1 MEKKKIPKKR
11 IAIIAVIAA
20 VVLIAAG
27 VLLYGFLA
35 PQKITGDWELVVNPE
50 ISRATPDEVEDSD
63 RVYYS
68 FSEPDS
74 NGEGAYKTYFQGGV
88 EEGTYTLSE
97 KGDRKFI
104 NMGTEDLEY
113 TITGS
118 KLFGGAK
125 LTITFPESTDEET
138 GQTTPAQDYVFTQAK
153 APDYEKEAYRT
164 YQTDTA
170 LSGGWKTDE
179 RTLSYYV
186 YDLSYTQT
194 VRFSDSGVMTIHY
207 ESADLAL
214 DRVMYYA
221 YTAEGGELTFSPV
234 TDKETKFT
242 VPYRIDGSGNLL
254 FTDDNT
260 TASIFADAFF
270 GDVTYY
276 PVITP

>member
-11 IAIIAVIAA
+11 IAIIAIIAA

-74 NGEGAYKTYFQGGV
+74 NGEGTYKTYFDGGV
-88 EEGTYTLSE
+88 EEGKYALSE
-97 KGDRKFI
+97 KGSKKFI

-118 KLFGGAK
+118 KLFGSAK
-125 LTITFPESTDEET
+125 LTITYPEQKDEET
-138 GQTTPAQDYVFTQAK
+138 GVATPAQDYVFVREK
-153 APDYEKEAYRT
+153 SPEYEKESYRS

-170 LSGGWKTDE
+170 LSGEWKTDE

-207 ESADLAL
+207 ESADLVL

-221 YTAEGGELTFSPV
+221 YTAEGGMLTFSPV

>member
-1 MEKKKIPKKR
+1 MEKKKIPKRR

-74 NGEGAYKTYFQGGV
+74 NGEGTYKTFFDSGV
-88 EEGTYTLSE
+88 EEGKYALSE
-97 KGDRKFI
+97 KGSKKFI

-118 KLFGGAK
+118 KLFGSSK
-125 LTITFPESTDEET
+125 LTITFPEQKDEET
-138 GQTTPAQDYVFTQAK
+138 GVTTPAQDYVFVREK
-153 APDYEKEAYRT
+153 SPEYEKESYRSF
-164 YQTDTA
+164 QTDTA
-170 LSGGWKTDE
+170 LSGEWKTDE

-194 VRFSDSGVMTIHY
+194 VGFSDSGVMTIHY
-207 ESADLAL
+207 ESADLVL

-234 TDKETKFT
+234 TDKETKYT

-260 TASIFADAFF
+260 SASIFADEFF